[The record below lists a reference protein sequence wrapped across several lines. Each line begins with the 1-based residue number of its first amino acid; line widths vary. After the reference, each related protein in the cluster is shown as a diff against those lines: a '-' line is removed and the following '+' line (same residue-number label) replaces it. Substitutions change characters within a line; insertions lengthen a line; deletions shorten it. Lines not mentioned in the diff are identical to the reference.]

1 MDSFCCPLPSNNWPV
16 NDLLVEFREFFPD
29 DWDGIGQSVEGNL
42 WEEVVFGLELHAAHQ
57 DHPKEVCVFV
67 VSAGDHLVL
76 DEWVADLFVV
86 PVFLF
91 VVSDQNKSWVKSCY
105 QISDQEVQQV
115 FVVVQNN
122 AVMDDHTWQLNLN

>member
-1 MDSFCCPLPSNNWPV
+1 MYRYKTITDMLFNQMINYGFFFCPLPSNNWTV

-42 WEEVVFGLELHAAHQ
+42 REEVVFGLELHAAHQ

-76 DEWVADLFVV
+76 DE
-86 PVFLF
+86 
-91 VVSDQNKSWVKSCY
+91 
-105 QISDQEVQQV
+105 
-115 FVVVQNN
+115 
-122 AVMDDHTWQLNLN
+122 